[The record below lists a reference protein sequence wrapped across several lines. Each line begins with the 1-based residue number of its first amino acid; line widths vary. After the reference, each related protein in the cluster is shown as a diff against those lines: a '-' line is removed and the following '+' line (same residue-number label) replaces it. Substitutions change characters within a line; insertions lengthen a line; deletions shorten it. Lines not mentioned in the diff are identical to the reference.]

1 MQAAYMRVPSNARHA
16 VVAAGLP
23 FRDALHAA
31 GHALLNV
38 LPLLMM
44 CAPTD
49 MATECDNPY
58 STRFRPERLLLYDT
72 HPGGIGLAGQ
82 VWFPQFTESQFYF
95 IYEN

>member
-1 MQAAYMRVPSNARHA
+1 MRVPSNARHA

-49 MATECDNPY
+49 MAT
-58 STRFRPERLLLYDT
+58 
-72 HPGGIGLAGQ
+72 
-82 VWFPQFTESQFYF
+82 
-95 IYEN
+95 